1 MRRFLSNIF
10 KTFSL
15 DKKQFKK
22 IIALQ
27 EPKIAKKHQE
37 KKYLNQSNFI
47 LTSGWL
53 PRPNMENYDPYY
65 LQIKLQNKGS
75 FIKNYLL
82 ELS

>member
-22 IIALQ
+22 IIALK
-27 EPKIAKKHQE
+27 EPKIAKKHIE
-37 KKYLNQSNFI
+37 KKYLNQSNLV

-53 PRPNMENYDPYY
+53 PTHNRENYDSDY